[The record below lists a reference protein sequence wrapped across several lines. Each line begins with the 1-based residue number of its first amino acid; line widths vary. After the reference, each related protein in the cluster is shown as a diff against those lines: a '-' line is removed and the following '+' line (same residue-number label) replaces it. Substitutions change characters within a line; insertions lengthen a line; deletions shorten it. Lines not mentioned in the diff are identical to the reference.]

1 MKIKNMLPKL
11 MAILVVIVV
20 FASCEEDFNTI
31 GSDIVDQNFTSEL
44 FDESTVIAYSRKSL
58 PVQTNL
64 LPAYQLG
71 VYNDPVYGKSNVN
84 LLSQVTMQN
93 PDPDFGDCV
102 QLDSVVLYLPF
113 FSESSIANEITTYT
127 LDSVFG
133 NQPINISIFE
143 SNFFLRDLDPD
154 SNFED
159 AQRYY
164 SNQGQTFDMFRGRLI
179 HTIENFTP
187 SNNGIK
193 INDTTT
199 LPPGL
204 RANLPLEV
212 FQEKIIDM
220 EGSTELINNN
230 NFREF
235 FRGLYFK
242 VESTN
247 GDDGSLFLFDIGDG
261 NNDPTDDARIDLF
274 YKSKILSGSATCEN
288 NTVDFDENEFR
299 LNFGAINVNTFENRL
314 DPDIASALAN
324 PDINEGE
331 ETLYI
336 RGGDPIIT
344 VVELFGEDLDNN
356 GVADQLEFLRDQ
368 KWLINEANLI
378 FYVDQDK
385 IAGGTVEPDRIVIYG
400 LGSDTFLADLPLD
413 PTSGGEPFEAL
424 TDHFGPLVRGSDEN
438 GQFYKIRITN
448 HISNLINEN
457 TDNEALGLVVS
468 QNVTEFDFQDLENS
482 QAPGIDNVPAATILS
497 PRGTILFGNKTTN
510 EAKRLKLQ
518 IFYTEPN

>member
-11 MAILVVIVV
+11 LAILVVIVV
-20 FASCEEDFNTI
+20 FASCEEDFSTI
-31 GSDIVDQNFTSEL
+31 GSDIVDQNFTTEL
-44 FDESTVIAYSRKSL
+44 FDEGTVIAYSRKSL
-58 PVQTNL
+58 PVQTNGL
-64 LPAYQLG
+64 SAYQLG
-71 VYNDPVYGKSNVN
+71 VYNDPVYGQSRVN
-84 LLSQVTMQN
+84 FLSQLTLETS
-93 PDPDFGDCV
+93 DPDFGDCV

-113 FSESSIANEITTYT
+113 FSEATTANDITTYT

-133 NQPINISIFE
+133 NEEINISIYE

-154 SNFED
+154 SGFED
-159 AQRYY
+159 AQNYY
-164 SNQGQTFDMFRGRLI
+164 SNQGQTFDMFQGQLI
-179 HTIENFTP
+179 HTIENFKP
-187 SNNGIK
+187 SNQGIAL
-193 INDTTT
+193 NDSVT

-220 EGSTELINNN
+220 EGSNELINNN

-242 VESTN
+242 VESAN
-247 GDDGSLFLFDIGDG
+247 GNGGSLFLFDVLDG
-261 NNDPTDDARIDLF
+261 NNDPIDDARVELF
-274 YKSKILSGSATCEN
+274 YKTKILASGDTCEDN
-288 NTVDFDENEFR
+288 SADFDQADFR
-299 LNFGAINVNTFENRL
+299 LNFNAISVNTFDNDL
-314 DPDIASALAN
+314 NPTIASALEN
-324 PDINEGE
+324 PDIFNGE

-368 KWLINEANLI
+368 GWLVNEANLI

-385 IAGGTVEPDRIVIYG
+385 VVGGTAEPDRVVMYDIG
-400 LGSDTFLADLPLD
+400 NDSFLVDVTLD
-413 PTSGGEPFEAL
+413 PTSTEEDFDAL
-424 TDHFGPLVRGSDEN
+424 TDHFGPLQRGSDNN
-438 GQFYKIRITN
+438 GDFYKIRITN
-448 HISNLINEN
+448 HVSNILNKDSTN
-457 TDNEALGLVVS
+457 VPLGLVVS
-468 QNVTEFDFQDLENS
+468 KNVVEFDFQDLENS
-482 QAPGIDNVPAATILS
+482 QAPGIENVPAATILS
-497 PRGTILFGNKTTN
+497 PRGTVLYGNNTTN

>member
-31 GSDIVDQNFTSEL
+31 GSDIVDQNFTTEL
-44 FDESTVIAYSRKSL
+44 FDESTVVAYSRKSL
-58 PVQTNL
+58 PVQTNA

-71 VYNDPVYGKSNVN
+71 VYNDPAYGQSRVN
-84 LLSQVTMQN
+84 LLSQLTLESG
-93 PDPDFGDCV
+93 DPDFGECV
-102 QLDSVVLYLPF
+102 QLDSVVLYIPF
-113 FSESSIANEITTYT
+113 FSEATLANEVTTYE

-133 NQPINISIFE
+133 NEPINISIYE

-154 SNFED
+154 SGFEEP
-159 AQRYY
+159 QNYY
-164 SNQGQTFDMFRGRLI
+164 SNQGQTFDMFQGELI
-179 HTIENFTP
+179 TTIEDFTP
-187 SNNGIK
+187 SNAGVVL
-193 INDTTT
+193 NDTVT

-204 RANLPLEV
+204 RVNLPLEL
-212 FQEKIIDM
+212 FQEKIFDM
-220 EGSTELINNN
+220 EGSNELINNN

-242 VESTN
+242 VESADGN
-247 GDDGSLFLFDIGDG
+247 GGNLFLFDLLDG
-261 NNDPTDDARIDLF
+261 NNDPADDARIDLF
-274 YKSKILSGSATCEN
+274 YKSKVLAGGATCEDN
-288 NTVDFDENEFR
+288 DVDFDENSFR
-299 LNFGAINVNTFENRL
+299 LNFNGISVNTFQNDL
-314 DPDIASALAN
+314 NPGIASALAN
-324 PDINEGE
+324 PNISEGE

-336 RGGDPIIT
+336 RGGDPIIS

-368 KWLINEANLI
+368 EWLINEANLI

-385 IAGGTVEPDRIVIYG
+385 ITGGVAEPDRIVVYDIG
-400 LGSDTFLADLPLD
+400 NDTFLSDLPLD
-413 PTSGGEPFEAL
+413 PTSSEEDFEAL
-424 TDHFGPLVRGSDEN
+424 VDHFGPLVRGSDDN

-448 HISNLINEN
+448 HVSNLINN
-457 TDNEALGLVVS
+457 DSTNVPLGIVVS

-497 PRGTILFGNKTTN
+497 PRGTILFGNNTTN
-510 EAKRLKLQ
+510 QAKRLKLQ

>member
-11 MAILVVIVV
+11 VAILLVIVV

-31 GSDIVDQNFTSEL
+31 GSDIVDQNFTTEL
-44 FDESTVIAYSRKSL
+44 FDESTVIAYSRKLL
-58 PVQTNL
+58 PVQTNAL
-64 LPAYQLG
+64 SAYQLG
-71 VYNDPVYGKSNVN
+71 VYNDPVYGQSRVN
-84 LLSQVTMQN
+84 LLSQLTLQTA
-93 PDPDFGDCV
+93 DPDFGECV

-113 FSESSIANEITTYT
+113 FSESTLADEVTTYA

-133 NQPINISIFE
+133 NEPINISIYE

-154 SNFED
+154 SGFED
-159 AQRYY
+159 PQKYY
-164 SNQGQTFDMFRGRLI
+164 SNQGQTFDMFQGDLI
-179 HTIENFTP
+179 TTIENFTP
-187 SNNGIK
+187 SNKAIVL
-193 INDTTT
+193 NDSVT

-204 RANLPLEV
+204 RANLSLDI
-212 FQEKIIDM
+212 FQEKIFDM
-220 EGSTELINNN
+220 AGSNELINNN

-242 VESTN
+242 VESAN
-247 GDDGSLFLFDIGDG
+247 GTGGSLFLFDLLNG
-261 NNDPTDDARIDLF
+261 NNDLIDEARIDLF
-274 YKSKILSGSATCEN
+274 YKSKILLEDDTCEN
-288 NTVDFDENEFR
+288 NSVDFTDNNFR
-299 LNFGAINVNTFENRL
+299 LRFNAISVNTFENDL
-314 DPDIASALAN
+314 NPNVASALAN
-324 PDINEGE
+324 PNIFEGE

-344 VVELFGEDLDNN
+344 VVELFGKDLDAN
-356 GVADQLEFLRDQ
+356 GVPDQLEFLRDQ

-385 IAGGTVEPDRIVIYG
+385 ITGGAAEPDRVVIYDIAND
-400 LGSDTFLADLPLD
+400 SFLADLSLD
-413 PTSGGEPFEAL
+413 PTSSEEDFEAL
-424 TDHFGPLVRGSDEN
+424 VDHFGPLVRGSDEN

-448 HISNLINEN
+448 HVSNLINKDSTN
-457 TDNEALGLVVS
+457 VPLGLVVS
-468 QNVTEFDFQDLENS
+468 QNVTQLDFQDLENS

-510 EAKRLKLQ
+510 QEKRLKLQ

>member
-1 MKIKNMLPKL
+1 
-11 MAILVVIVV
+11 MAILIVIVV

-31 GSDIVDQNFTSEL
+31 GSDIVDQNFNTEL
-44 FDESTVIAYSRKSL
+44 FDEGTVIAYSRKTL
-58 PVQTNL
+58 PVQTNF
-64 LPAYQLG
+64 LPSYQLG
-71 VYNDPVYGKSNVN
+71 VYNDPVYGQSRVN
-84 LLSQVTMQN
+84 LLSQLTLSTIA
-93 PDPDFGDCV
+93 PDFGDCV

-113 FSESSIANEITTYT
+113 FSEATTANEATTYT
-127 LDSVFG
+127 LDSIFG
-133 NQPINISIFE
+133 NEPINISIYE

-154 SNFED
+154 SGFED
-159 AQRYY
+159 AQKYY
-164 SNQGQTFDMFRGRLI
+164 SNQGQTFDMFQGQLI

-187 SNNGIK
+187 SNSGIVL
-193 INDTTT
+193 NDSVT

-204 RANLPLEV
+204 RASLPMDI

-242 VESTN
+242 VESAN
-247 GDDGSLFLFDIGDG
+247 GTGGSLFIFDLLDA
-261 NNDPTDDARIDLF
+261 NNDLSDNPRVDLF
-274 YKSKILSGSATCEN
+274 YRSKILSGGATCESN
-288 NTVDFDENEFR
+288 SGEFDLLTFR
-299 LNFGAINVNTFENRL
+299 LNFGAINVNTFENDL
-314 DPDIASALAN
+314 NPDVASALAN
-324 PDINEGE
+324 PNITEGE

-336 RGGDPIIT
+336 RGGDPIIS
-344 VVELFGEDLDNN
+344 VIELFGKDIDNN

-385 IAGGTVEPDRIVIYG
+385 VTGGASEPDRIVIYDIKNG
-400 LGSDTFLADLPLD
+400 TFLADLSLD
-413 PTSGGEPFEAL
+413 PTSNVNDFDAI

-448 HISNLINEN
+448 HVSNLINKDSTN
-457 TDNEALGLVVS
+457 VPLGLVVS
-468 QNVTEFDFQDLENS
+468 QNVTVFDFQDLENS
-482 QAPGIDNVPAATILS
+482 QAPGIDNIPAATIVS
-497 PRGTILFGNKTTN
+497 PQGTVLFGNNTTN

>member
-11 MAILVVIVV
+11 VAILLVIVV

-31 GSDIVDQNFTSEL
+31 GSDIVDQNFTTEL
-44 FDESTVIAYSRKSL
+44 FDESTVISYSRKLL
-58 PVQTNL
+58 PVQTNS

-71 VYNDPVYGKSNVN
+71 VYNDPVYGESRVN
-84 LLSQVTMQN
+84 LLSQLTLQTG
-93 PDPDFGDCV
+93 DPDFGECV

-113 FSESSIANEITTYT
+113 FSESTLANEVTTYT

-133 NQPINISIFE
+133 NEPINISIYE

-154 SNFED
+154 SGFED
-159 AQRYY
+159 PQNYY
-164 SNQGQTFDMFRGRLI
+164 SNQGQTFDMFQGELI
-179 HTIENFTP
+179 TTIKNFKP
-187 SNNGIK
+187 SNKAIVL
-193 INDTTT
+193 NDSVS

-204 RANLPLEV
+204 RANLPLEI
-212 FQEKIIDM
+212 FQEKIFDM
-220 EGSTELINNN
+220 QGSNELINNN

-242 VESTN
+242 VESSN
-247 GDDGSLFLFDIGDG
+247 GNGGSLFLFDVLDG

-274 YKSKILSGSATCEN
+274 YRSKILVGDDSCEA
-288 NTVDFDENEFR
+288 NTADFDENNFR
-299 LNFGAINVNTFENRL
+299 LNFNAISVNTFENDL
-314 DPDIASALAN
+314 SPDVASALAN
-324 PDINEGE
+324 PNIFEGE

-344 VVELFGEDLDNN
+344 VVELFGKDLDNN

-368 KWLINEANLI
+368 EWLINEANLI

-385 IAGGTVEPDRIVIYG
+385 ITGGEAEPDRIVMYD
-400 LGSDTFLADLPLD
+400 LGNDTFLVDLPLD
-413 PTSGGEPFEAL
+413 PTSSEEDSGAL
-424 TDHFGPLVRGSDEN
+424 VEHFGPLVRGSDEN

-448 HISNLINEN
+448 HVSNLINKDSTN
-457 TDNEALGLVVS
+457 VPLGLVVS

-482 QAPGIDNVPAATILS
+482 QAPGIVNVPAATILS
-497 PRGTILFGNKTTN
+497 PRGTILFGNKATN
-510 EAKRLKLQ
+510 PAKRLKLQ